1 MKTLPSRR
9 GAMTAGVAAALSL
22 ALAACG
28 GGSGVSGG
36 DATGPAAV
44 PSKSA
49 AVQDAL
55 SKPAELTFWTW
66 VTGIEKT
73 VARFEAKYP
82 NIKVNVVNAGQS
94 ADQYTK
100 LQTAIKA
107 GSGAPDVAQIEYFAL
122 PQFALSKQVV
132 NLSEYG
138 ADALK
143 DKFAASAWNQVVIN
157 GGVYGIPQDT
167 GPMAMFYRKDIFDR
181 LKLEPPKTWAEFAEA
196 AKKIKADNPD
206 NFITSI
212 DPGDAGGVDSL
223 IWQAGG
229 QPFKTSGESNVSV
242 TLDSDPGVKQWVTN
256 FGTLLKDKLVEPQP
270 GWTDEWWKGM
280 GSGKYATWLTGAW
293 APGAIMNSI
302 PKTKGKWAVA
312 PMPQYDA
319 ATPMNAENGG
329 SSVAVIPQSKNIPA
343 AVAFA
348 EWLNSDPEAVKSLNE
363 EAGLFPATKVLLD
376 DPAFR
381 DVPWEFF
388 GGQKINQVLG
398 DASAAVRPGWQY
410 LPFQV
415 YANSIFKDT
424 VGQAIDGGGDLTA
437 ALKSWQDRITAFGA
451 EQGFTLSN
459 S

>member
-9 GAMTAGVAAALSL
+9 GVIPAGIAAALSL

-28 GGSGVSGG
+28 GGSGGSAAAPSAAAPS
-36 DATGPAAV
+36 AT
-44 PSKSA
+44 A

-73 VARFEAKYP
+73 VARFTTKYP

-122 PQFALSKQVV
+122 PQFALAKQVV
-132 NLSEYG
+132 NLADYG
-138 ADALK
+138 AASLK
-143 DKFAASAWNQVVIN
+143 DKFADSAWGQVAIN
-157 GGVYGIPQDT
+157 GGVYGVPQDT
-167 GPMAMFYRKDIFDR
+167 GPMAMFYRKDIFDK
-181 LKLEPPKTWAEFAEA
+181 LKIKPPATWAEFVDA
-196 AKKIKADNPD
+196 AKKIKAADSGS
-206 NFITSI
+206 FITSI

-229 QPFKTSGESNVSV
+229 APFKTSGESSVSV
-242 TLDSDPGVKQWVTN
+242 KLDSDPGVKQWVGTMS
-256 FGTLLKDKLVEPQP
+256 TLLGEKLVDPQP

-280 GSGKYATWLTGAW
+280 GSGKYAVWLTGAW
-293 APGAIMNSI
+293 APNGIINSI

-319 ATPMNAENGG
+319 AKPMNAENGG

-348 EWLNSDPEAVKSLNE
+348 QWLNSDPEAVKSLNT

-376 DPAFR
+376 DPTFR
-381 DVPWEFF
+381 DAPQEFF
-388 GGQKINQVLG
+388 GGQKINQVLS
-398 DASAAVRPGWQY
+398 DASAAVRPDWQY

-424 VGQAIDGGGDLTA
+424 VGQAIDSGGDLSA
-437 ALKSWQDRITAFGA
+437 ALKTWQDRISAFGT
-451 EQGFTLSN
+451 EQGFTLTN
-459 S
+459 GG

>member
-1 MKTLPSRR
+1 M
-9 GAMTAGVAAALSL
+9 SL

-28 GGSGVSGG
+28 GSGGSG
-36 DATGPAAV
+36 DAAAPTAAAA
-44 PSKSA
+44 PSASA

-66 VTGIEKT
+66 VTGIDKT
-73 VARFEAKYP
+73 VARFQQKYP

-132 NLSEYG
+132 NLTEYG
-138 ADALK
+138 AASLK
-143 DKFAASAWNQVVIN
+143 DKFAPSAWGQVEIN
-157 GGVYGIPQDT
+157 GGVYGVPQDT
-167 GPMAMFYRKDIFDR
+167 GPMAMFYRKDIFDK
-181 LKLEPPKTWAEFAEA
+181 LKLEPPATWSEFVET
-196 AKKIKADNPD
+196 AKKIKAENPD
-206 NFITSI
+206 SFITSI

-229 QPFKTSGESNVSV
+229 TPFKSSGESSVSI
-242 TLDSDPGVKQWVTN
+242 TLDSDPGVKQWVGTWS
-256 FGTLLKDKLVEPQP
+256 TLLGEKLVDPQP

-280 GSGKYATWLTGAW
+280 DSGKYAVWMTGAW
-293 APGAIMNSI
+293 APNGIMNSI

-312 PMPQYDA
+312 PMPQFDA
-319 ATPMNAENGG
+319 AKPMNAENGG

-348 EWLNSDPEAVKSLNE
+348 QWLNSDPEAVKSLNE

-381 DVPWEFF
+381 DASLEFF

-398 DASAAVRPGWQY
+398 DASAAVRTDWQY

-415 YANSIFKDT
+415 YANSVFKDT
-424 VGQAIDGGGDLTA
+424 VGQAVDGGGDLA
-437 ALKSWQDRITAFGA
+437 AGLKAWQDRITAFGK
-451 EQGFTLSN
+451 EQGFTVAAGG
-459 S
+459 

>member
-1 MKTLPSRR
+1 
-9 GAMTAGVAAALSL
+9 MTAGVAAALSL

-28 GGSGVSGG
+28 GGAGG
-36 DATGPAAV
+36 GATPPAPPPRAT
-44 PSKSA
+44 A
-49 AVQDAL
+49 AGQDAR
-55 SKPAELTFWTW
+55 SQPAELTFWTW

-73 VARFEAKYP
+73 VARFQAKYP

-122 PQFALSKQVV
+122 PQFALAKQVV
-132 NLSEYG
+132 NLADHG
-138 ADALK
+138 AASLK
-143 DKFAASAWNQVVIN
+143 DKFAPAAWGQVAIN
-157 GGVYGIPQDT
+157 GGIYGIPQDT
-167 GPMAMFYRKDIFDR
+167 GPMAMFYRKDIFDK
-181 LKLEPPKTWAEFAEA
+181 LKIKPPTTWAEFVDA

-206 NFITSI
+206 NFITTI

-229 QPFKTSGESNVSV
+229 TPFKTSGESSVSV
-242 TLDSDPGVKQWVTN
+242 TLSSDPGAKQWVSTWS
-256 FGTLLKDKLVEPQP
+256 TLLGEKLVDPQP

-293 APGAIMNSI
+293 APNGIINSI

-312 PMPQYDA
+312 PMPQFDA
-319 ATPMNAENGG
+319 AKPMNSENGG

-348 EWLNSDPEAVKSLNE
+348 EWLNSDPEAVKSLNS
-363 EAGLFPATKVLLD
+363 EAGLFPATKTLLD

-381 DVPWEFF
+381 DAPQDFF

-398 DASAAVRPGWQY
+398 DASAAVRPDWQY

-415 YANSIFKDT
+415 YANSVFKDT
-424 VGQAIDGGGDLTA
+424 VGQAIDGNGDLA
-437 ALKSWQDRITAFGA
+437 SALKSWQDRITAFGT
-451 EQGFTLSN
+451 EQGFTLTSG
-459 S
+459 

>member
-1 MKTLPSRR
+1 MRTHSSRR
-9 GAMTAGVAAALSL
+9 GFVTAGVGAALSL

-28 GGSGVSGG
+28 GGSGGG
-36 DATGPAAV
+36 ATAPAAA
-44 PSKSA
+44 PSASA

-73 VARFEAKYP
+73 VARFQAKYP

-107 GSGAPDVAQIEYFAL
+107 GSGAPDVAQVEYFAL

-132 NLSEYG
+132 NLADYG
-138 ADALK
+138 ASALK
-143 DKFAASAWNQVVIN
+143 DKFAPSAWAQVAIN

-167 GPMAMFYRKDIFDR
+167 GPMAMFYRKDIFDK
-181 LKLEPPKTWAEFAEA
+181 LKLKPPATWAEFVDA
-196 AKKIKADNPD
+196 ARKIKAADPD
-206 NFITSI
+206 SFITTI
-212 DPGDAGGVDSL
+212 DPGDAGGVDSM

-229 QPFKTSGESNVSV
+229 TPFKTSGESTVSV
-242 TLDSDPGVKQWVTN
+242 TLGSDPGVKQWVGTWS
-256 FGTLLKDKLVEPQP
+256 TLLGEKLVDAQP

-280 GSGKYATWLTGAW
+280 GSGKYVAWLTGAW
-293 APGAIMNSI
+293 APNGIVNSI

-312 PMPQYDA
+312 PMPQFDA
-319 ATPMNAENGG
+319 AKPMNAENGG

-348 EWLNSDPEAVKSLNE
+348 EWLNSDPEAVKSLNS

-381 DVPWEFF
+381 DAPLDFF

-398 DASAAVRPGWQY
+398 DASTAVRPGWQY

-415 YANSIFKDT
+415 YANSVFKDT
-424 VGQAIDGGGDLTA
+424 VGQAIDGGGDLSA
-437 ALKSWQDRITAFGA
+437 ALKSWQDRITAFGT
-451 EQGFTLSN
+451 EQGFTTSGG
-459 S
+459 

>member
-9 GAMTAGVAAALSL
+9 GVMTAGVATALSL

-28 GGSGVSGG
+28 GGSGGG
-36 DATGPAAV
+36 STAA
-44 PSKSA
+44 PSAAPSQSA

-73 VARFEAKYP
+73 VARFQAKYP
-82 NIKVNVVNAGQS
+82 NIKINVVNAGQS

-132 NLSEYG
+132 NLADYG
-138 ADALK
+138 AAGLK
-143 DKFAASAWNQVVIN
+143 DKFAASAWGQVAIN

-167 GPMAMFYRKDIFDR
+167 GPMAMFYRKDIFDK
-181 LKLEPPKTWAEFAEA
+181 LKLQPPKTWAEFTEA

-212 DPGDAGGVDSL
+212 DPGDAGGVDSM

-229 QPFKTSGESNVSV
+229 APFKTSGESNVSV
-242 TLDSDPGVKQWVTN
+242 TLDTDPGVKQWVGTFN
-256 FGTLLKDKLVEPQP
+256 TLLSEKLVDPQP

-280 GSGKYATWLTGAW
+280 GAGKYAVWLTGAW
-293 APGAIMNSI
+293 APNGIMNSI

-319 ATPMNAENGG
+319 AKPMNAENGG

-363 EAGLFPATKVLLD
+363 EAGLFPATKALLD

-381 DVPWEFF
+381 DASVDFF
-388 GGQKINQVLG
+388 DGQKINQVLG
-398 DASAAVRPGWQY
+398 DASAAVQPGWQY

-424 VGQAIDGGGDLTA
+424 VGQAIDGGGDLAA
-437 ALKSWQDRITAFGA
+437 ALKTWQDRITAFGT

>member
-1 MKTLPSRR
+1 MRTLPSRR
-9 GAMTAGVAAALSL
+9 GVMTAGVATALSL

-28 GGSGVSGG
+28 GGSGGG
-36 DATGPAAV
+36 ATTAPAAA
-44 PSKSA
+44 PSASA

-73 VARFEAKYP
+73 VARFQAKYP

-132 NLSEYG
+132 NLAEHGS
-138 ADALK
+138 DALK
-143 DKFAASAWNQVVIN
+143 DKFAPAAWGQVAIN

-167 GPMAMFYRKDIFDR
+167 GPMAMFYRKDIFEK
-181 LKLEPPKTWAEFAEA
+181 LKIEPPKTWAEFIEA
-196 AKKIKADNPD
+196 AKKIKADNAD

-229 QPFKTSGESNVSV
+229 APFRTSGENQVSV
-242 TLDSDPGVKQWVTN
+242 TLATDPGVKQFVSTW
-256 FGTLLKDKLVEPQP
+256 GTLLGEKLVDPQP

-280 GSGKYATWLTGAW
+280 GSGKYAVWMTGAW
-293 APGAIMNSI
+293 APNGIINSI
-302 PKTKGKWAVA
+302 PQTKGKWAVA

-319 ATPMNAENGG
+319 AKPMNAENGG

-348 EWLNSDPEAVKSLNE
+348 QWLNSDPEAVKSLNE
-363 EAGLFPATKVLLD
+363 EAGLFPATKTLLD
-376 DPAFR
+376 DQAFR
-381 DVPWEFF
+381 DAPQEFF

-398 DASAAVRPGWQY
+398 DASAAVKADWQY

-424 VGQAIDGGGDLTA
+424 VGQAIDGGGDLA
-437 ALKSWQDRITAFGA
+437 GALKTWQDRISAFGT
-451 EQGFTLSN
+451 EQGFTLS
-459 S
+459 SG

>member
-1 MKTLPSRR
+1 MRTLPSRVVIT
-9 GAMTAGVAAALSL
+9 GAAAALSL
-22 ALAACG
+22 SLASCG
-28 GGSGVSGG
+28 GGSGGG
-36 DATGPAAV
+36 ASDAAPAAAA
-44 PSKSA
+44 PSASA

-55 SKPAELTFWTW
+55 TKPAELTFWTW

-107 GSGAPDVAQIEYFAL
+107 GSGAPDVAQVEYFAL

-132 NLSEYG
+132 NLADYG
-138 ADALK
+138 AGALK
-143 DKFAASAWNQVVIN
+143 DKFAASAWAQVAIN

-167 GPMAMFYRKDIFDR
+167 GPMAMFYRKDIFDK
-181 LKLEPPKTWAEFAEA
+181 LKIEPPKTWAEFVEA
-196 AKKIKADNPD
+196 AKKVKADNPD
-206 NFITSI
+206 NFLTTV
-212 DPGDAGGVDSL
+212 DPGDAGGVDSM

-229 QPFKTSGESNVSV
+229 TPFKTSGESNVSV
-242 TLDSDPGVKQWVTN
+242 SLATDPGVKQWVSTWS
-256 FGTLLKDKLVEPQP
+256 TLLGEKLVDPQP

-280 GSGKYATWLTGAW
+280 GSGKYAVWLTGAW
-293 APGAIMNSI
+293 APNGIVNSI
-302 PKTKGKWAVA
+302 PKTRGKWAVA

-319 ATPMNAENGG
+319 AQPMNAENGG

-363 EAGLFPATKVLLD
+363 EAGLFPATKALLD

-381 DVPWEFF
+381 DAPLDFF
-388 GGQKINQVLG
+388 GGQKINQVLS

-415 YANSIFKDT
+415 YANSVFKDT
-424 VGQAIDGGGDLTA
+424 VGQAIDGGGDLNA
-437 ALKSWQDRITAFGA
+437 ALKAWQDRITAFGT
-451 EQGFTLSN
+451 EQGFTLS
-459 S
+459 SGG